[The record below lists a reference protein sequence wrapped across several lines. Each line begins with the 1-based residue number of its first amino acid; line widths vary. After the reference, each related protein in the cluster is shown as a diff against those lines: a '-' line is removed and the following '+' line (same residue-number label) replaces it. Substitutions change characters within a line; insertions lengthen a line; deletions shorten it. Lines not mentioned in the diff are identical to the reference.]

1 MFYPSTGQAFHRPSL
16 PRTKPSI
23 GQAFRRP
30 IFLQVKPF
38 RRPSLQQTK
47 PSAGQFFYKSSLKP
61 TSVLS
66 LWKGAL

>member
-16 PRTKPSI
+16 PQTKPSI

-30 IFLQVKPF
+30 SLPQV
-38 RRPSLQQTK
+38 K
-47 PSAGQFFYKSSLKP
+47 PSAGQSFYKSSLKP

>member
-1 MFYPSTGQAFHRPSL
+1 MFYPSTGQAFHGPSL
-16 PRTKPSI
+16 PQTKPSTD
-23 GQAFRRP
+23 QA
-30 IFLQVKPF
+30 F

-47 PSAGQFFYKSSLKP
+47 PSASQAFRRPIFYRSSLKP

>member
-1 MFYPSTGQAFHRPSL
+1 MFYPSTDQAFHRPSL
-16 PRTKPSI
+16 PQTKPSI

-30 IFLQVKPF
+30 
-38 RRPSLQQTK
+38 SLPQPK
-47 PSAGQFFYKSSLKP
+47 PSAGQSFYKSSLKP